1 MKTMRQVWMLSGVGA
16 IALGLG
22 GCLERRIQITSE
34 PTGAM
39 VWLNDVEVGRTP
51 CETAFTYFGDYDVRV
66 RLEGY
71 EPLVERK
78 KAKQPVYEYPP
89 MDLVATALPAKIET
103 EIKWHFVL
111 NKTMES
117 TQSKDAFEADLI
129 TRAKELRGQVDRP
142 GAEEKK

>member
-1 MKTMRQVWMLSGVGA
+1 MKRLRKALMMIGLGGF
-16 IALGLG
+16 ALGLG
-22 GCLERRIQITSE
+22 GCLERQMTITSE
-34 PTGAM
+34 PSGAM

-78 KAKQPVYEYPP
+78 TARQPVYEYPP
-89 MDLVATALPAKIET
+89 LDLVATALPTKVKT

-111 NKTMES
+111 EKSLES
-117 TQSKDAFEADLI
+117 GQNKDAFEADLI
-129 TRAKELRGQVDRP
+129 KRAQELRGQVDRP
-142 GAEEKK
+142 EEKK